1 MQKATENISHLQVFR
16 QKKYK
21 NTLFLDIP
29 DIYSILTLK
38 IESWI
43 RMSYLNRFRL

>member
-1 MQKATENISHLQVFR
+1 MQKATENISYMQVFQR
-16 QKKYK
+16 KKYK

-29 DIYSILTLK
+29 DIYSILTLN

-43 RMSYLNRFRL
+43 RMSYLNKFRL